1 MKRSILS
8 AVVIGLFLN
17 VSPAGAGPDA
27 VPEKAAPAALIPAEK
42 LLYSLP
48 KTETGEYI
56 LRCVDRHGPK
66 AVLRTAFFL
75 EPPYAVHAVCRTTDT
90 NVRFTLLDGEII
102 FNWECNPAD
111 LRLDLPIRTRKNGV
125 ADGSIGR
132 NRPATIEIQVFRH
145 SIGIFVDGRLRHVAK
160 GDLDGIRST
169 VGLYT
174 RAGSTVYVREFSIR
188 KLEDA
193 AETALLEAEARQ
205 AESLLQKFRREESR
219 RTD

>member
-8 AVVIGLFLN
+8 AVVLSLFLN
-17 VSPAGAGPDA
+17 VFPAGAEPDA
-27 VPEKAAPAALIPAEK
+27 VPEKAAPALIPAEQ
-42 LLYSLP
+42 LLYSPP
-48 KTETGEYI
+48 KTEAGDYI

-75 EPPYAVHAVCRTTDT
+75 EPPYAVRAVCRTTDT

-102 FNWECNPAD
+102 FNWERNPGD
-111 LRLDLPIRTRKNGV
+111 LRLDLPIRSRKNGV

-132 NRPATIEIQVFRH
+132 NRWATIEIQVFRH
-145 SIGIFVDGRLRHVAK
+145 SLGIFVDGRLRHVAK

-205 AESLLQKFRREESR
+205 SESLLQKFRREESR
-219 RTD
+219 RTN